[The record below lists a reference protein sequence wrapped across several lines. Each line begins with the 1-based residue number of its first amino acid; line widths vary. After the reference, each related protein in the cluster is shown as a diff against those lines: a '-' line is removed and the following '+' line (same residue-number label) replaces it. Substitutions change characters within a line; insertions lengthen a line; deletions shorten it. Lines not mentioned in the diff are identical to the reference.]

1 MRNCNAIFLT
11 LALSLLIIACENKS
25 RQTEPVVCDNL
36 SVLEQHTPDTTSS
49 IQDELPKTETST
61 SISSSSSHF
70 HNLSSYDIM
79 RGFDPASED
88 DMGDNGISRYME
100 NNDDKGWD

>member
-25 RQTEPVVCDNL
+25 RQTEPVACDNP

-61 SISSSSSHF
+61 SISFSSSHF
-70 HNLSSYDIM
+70 HKLSSYDIM
-79 RGFDPASED
+79 RGFDPASEG